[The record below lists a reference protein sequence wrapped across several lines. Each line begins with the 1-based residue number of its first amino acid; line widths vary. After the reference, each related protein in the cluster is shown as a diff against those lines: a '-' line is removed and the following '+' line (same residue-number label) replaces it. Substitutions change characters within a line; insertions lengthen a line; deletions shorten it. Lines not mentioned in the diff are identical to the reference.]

1 MTGFTLG
8 DSSGATLGNPTGGT
22 LGTAPTA
29 YQLAGQPIPALV
41 DEVSTHRTLTL
52 SLRVTTEVLQ
62 DRVRPAKTDEDQIS
76 ITTTDTGGFTAWD
89 RAGGS
94 NTFTLTPPQDRQPLR
109 QPGTFYVRRYEED
122 MVSSSV
128 DEWNVE
134 IEFVRDANRTD
145 RPYLD
150 IQEQPP
156 DTSDSGTG
164 FTLGNDSGAT
174 LGNATGGQL
183 GTYNGD
189 RRPRDKWG
197 IETRY
202 GTIIPFS
209 VDAEFIGTGAKGVPR
224 FELQMRLTFKQTHLF
239 EAALARLDG
248 VRIRDIAD
256 GPNLPVDDTGGANT
270 LTIESPTPDTVA
282 SGDYIAMGWE
292 SRRLND
298 EFAEVALTMAQKR

>member
-8 DSSGATLGNPTGGT
+8 NSSGATLGNSTGGT
-22 LGTAPTA
+22 LGTAPES
-29 YQLAGQPIPALV
+29 YVLAGQPIPALV

-52 SLRVTTEVLQ
+52 TLRVTNEVLL

-76 ITTTDTGGFTAWD
+76 VTTTDTGGFTAWD

-94 NTFTLTPPQDRQPLR
+94 NTFDLTPPQSRQPLR
-109 QPGTFYVRRYEED
+109 QPGTFYVRRYEETL
-122 MVSSSV
+122 VSQAV
-128 DEWNVE
+128 DEWDVE

-145 RPYLD
+145 KPTNTATAGAD
-150 IQEQPP
+150 EW
-156 DTSDSGTG
+156 G
-164 FTLGNDSGAT
+164 F
-174 LGNATGGQL
+174 
-183 GTYNGD
+183 
-189 RRPRDKWG
+189 
-197 IETRY
+197 ETRY
-202 GTIIPFS
+202 GTIVTDR
-209 VDAEFIGTGAKGVPR
+209 VDADFIGTGAKGVPR
-224 FELQMRLTFKQTHLF
+224 FELVMRLDFKQTHLF

-292 SRRLND
+292 VRRLND